1 MTEGSS
7 VTEPITG
14 ARTLAELVIEVP
26 SRAAVFED
34 RGLDYCCA
42 GTRTLASACAEASLE
57 VEQIA
62 AELGAVE
69 PTHAPPP
76 TGIAPMIEHILER
89 HHRYL
94 HRELPR
100 LGALATRVLGV
111 HGTRHPDLADL
122 HATVF
127 ALQAD
132 LEPHLMKEELVVF
145 PACRALV
152 APDGPLAVGTISNPV
167 RALISDHHGTGA
179 LLDRLSE
186 HLDRHRLPHDAC
198 ASYAALYSAIRALI
212 TDTHEHVFEENHL
225 LFPAVLERDRR
236 LRGATD
242 GRSHRPS
249 A

>member
-1 MTEGSS
+1 MTK
-7 VTEPITG
+7 PITG

-26 SRAAVFED
+26 SRAAVLED

-42 GTRTLASACAEASLE
+42 GTRTLESACAEANLE

-69 PTHAPPP
+69 PIHAPAP
-76 TGIAPMIEHILER
+76 TGIASLIEHILER

-94 HRELPR
+94 HRELAR
-100 LGALATRVLGV
+100 LGSLATKVLGV

-122 HATVF
+122 HAAVF

-152 APDGPLAVGTISNPV
+152 ALDGPSAVGAISNPV

-186 HLDRHRLPHDAC
+186 HLDHHPLPTDAC
-198 ASYAALYSAIRALI
+198 ASYAALYTAIRALI
-212 TDTHEHVFEENHL
+212 ADTHEHVFEENHL
-225 LFPAVLERDRR
+225 LFPAVLEREQR
-236 LRGATD
+236 LRGVTD
-242 GRSHRPS
+242 GRSRRTS